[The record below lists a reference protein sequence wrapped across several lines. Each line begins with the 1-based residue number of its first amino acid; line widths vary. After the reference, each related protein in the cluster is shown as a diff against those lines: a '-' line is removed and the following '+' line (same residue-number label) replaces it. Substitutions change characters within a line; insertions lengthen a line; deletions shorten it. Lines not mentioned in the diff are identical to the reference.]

1 MALVITLI
9 LLSVTLIMAVAFL
22 AMSRRERGAVTT
34 ATDTVT
40 ARLAADSAL
49 AAVQA
54 HIIANALVNN
64 TGLYEYHLLS
74 STNFLPGGTNQDQ
87 FSIGNILPRPTVWM
101 TNLTL
106 HSNERRFYLDL
117 NRNGKDDP
125 SGWVAE
131 LDTNGV
137 PTGKKVFE
145 VGDPEWIG
153 VLERPD
159 LNPGPNNRFLA
170 RYAFFAQPAG
180 NALDL
185 NYIHNQTLNPT
196 LKGDDGFFRNQ
207 GVGSWE
213 LNLAGFLAD
222 LNTNQWGQVI
232 GNSDNE
238 IYNYYYYQYPSGGN
252 RGYAFNDAQALLA
265 YRYNNDSN
273 SLLKANQIFIN
284 SPYNAVNIF
293 PYDNIDIYS
302 DGPLQTSAANI
313 NESLG
318 SHNADGDWH
327 SDTKPWAGSAST
339 NRFFALPSELFDPS
353 KSWAGFTN
361 RLVNAGKG
369 ASTYDSY
376 TFYRLLD
383 QISTDSTADDPRMN
397 LNYDNLD
404 TYGVVIPGAET
415 NLVAWTPL
423 RFFTNAANRLLT
435 NYTASWLA
443 ANTNLYLATYNA
455 NVAFGVT
462 NIPVLVSNKFVYTPA
477 VHRLLQLAAN
487 IFDASTN
494 YFYPSVFRPTFRV
507 IDQGGVINV
516 FINGFVQVTG
526 VNGPT
531 DPQLFPPANVTD
543 LVASPATIITNVYG
557 VPWIIGAKKGFPAF
571 NQFSMRNDAT
581 ITRKLQLSKA
591 SLTTPPDKFT
601 NSQMYVFS
609 INHSL
614 GWSFWNSYSNQYPN
628 PVTMVVRDNFYEV
641 LTNSSTPYSVSPPLS
656 PPNLVQVAKQIE
668 IANVINSWPG
678 MTNWQSL
685 TPPLAL
691 INTNAVKELEL
702 TNISSFA
709 VATTNFYL
717 WPTTPLYTNSAVY
730 RFPGY
735 YNPINWQQQF
745 FDTNGLYWQITDK
758 NGLTTPPLPQFG
770 LVATNQLQVFLLDGT
785 HVIDYVHMI
794 LPMTNCDLTA
804 MSTAIDRS
812 PDPDEGLGGLT
823 DSDST
828 WSQAGQ
834 KVNIWSTNANTANYN
849 GYPAP
854 SQPMAS
860 GIFNQVMVSLGV
872 ATPSGY
878 GQFSWVSPPNLPNDL
893 PPTSEAEKEFFKGFF
908 EWNRAHPG
916 LYVYKGRPYTNHQLT
931 VQAPF
936 TAVRT
941 VYNYSHWQANDP
953 LVHYLASDLYCATNL
968 ASLRFTN
975 DIFVGKTQP
984 ELSAFIQRFSPWG
997 LEAALAFNTNKFLD
1011 HNGYNLQYKDPGVW
1025 RPDFWDFPSGKF
1037 PSPGWLGRI
1046 HRGTPWQTVYLK
1058 CSNVIDTNIP
1068 GSWNGTNTWAQW
1080 TGDTQSVSNYDAIN
1094 SLPLSDHALIDLFTT
1109 KINDNASRGNLPIN
1123 VGSGTNWDRGL
1134 AAWSALFS
1142 GVVAL
1147 TNSTPVSYVTIS
1159 PAGAGGASSPVGLM
1173 VSDINYVRANM
1184 TNNDGVV
1191 GTFERISDILRV
1203 PRLTEQSPFLNPQDT
1218 NSLSDVLY
1226 EWVPQ
1231 QVLGLLRLAS
1241 LPRYMVYC
1249 YGQALRPAPNSV
1261 FLGGGANF
1269 GLVTNYQVVAES
1281 AARAVIRVDK
1291 TVNTNAFG
1299 VITGT
1304 NFSTT
1309 IESYTVLPP
1318 D

>member
-54 HIIANALVNN
+54 QIIANVFTNIATNA
-64 TGLYEYHLLS
+64 GLYNYHLFS
-74 STNFLPGGTNQDQ
+74 STNFVSAVYNQ
-87 FSIGNILPRPTVWM
+87 FAVGNVLPRPIVMM

-106 HSNERRFYLDL
+106 HKYESRFYLDL
-117 NRNGKDDP
+117 NRNGRDDP
-125 SGWVAE
+125 Y
-131 LDTNGV
+131 TNSLA
-137 PTGKKVFE
+137 
-145 VGDPEWIG
+145 GDPEWIG

-159 LNPGPNNRFLA
+159 LPPGSTNKFLA
-170 RYAFFAQPAG
+170 RYAFFAVPTD

-185 NYIHNQTLNPT
+185 NHIYNEAGKRVVDAFPGQL
-196 LKGDDGFFRNQ
+196 GVADSFYRNQ

-213 LNLAGFLAD
+213 LNLAAFLVD
-222 LNTNQWGQVI
+222 LNP
-232 GNSDNE
+232 NE
-238 IYNYYYYQYPSGGN
+238 WAPNYQYNWPISTTANSGH
-252 RGYAFNDAQALLA
+252 AFDDAKSLLSW
-265 YRYNNDSN
+265 RYGFTYN
-273 SLLKANQIFIN
+273 SLTNADNYFTNIVN
-284 SPYNAVNIF
+284 YPYG
-293 PYDNIDIYS
+293 IDVYS
-302 DGPLQTSAANI
+302 DGSLQNAVDVTLTPDTTS
-313 NESLG
+313 L
-318 SHNADGDWH
+318 
-327 SDTKPWAGSAST
+327 PWAGTDNT
-339 NRFFALPSELFDPS
+339 NRFFWLPSELFDS
-353 KSWAGFTN
+353 TKSSANFVSHLTN
-361 RLVNAGKG
+361 AIN
-369 ASTYDSY
+369 SDPYTY
-376 TFYRLLD
+376 YRLLD
-383 QISTDSTADDPRMN
+383 QIGTESTVDDSRMN
-397 LNYDNLD
+397 LNYSNAIVAFDGS
-404 TYGVVIPGAET
+404 GVVTNIVIIPGAET
-415 NLVAWTPL
+415 NLVPWTATN
-423 RFFTNAANRLLT
+423 FFHAAAHRLLT
-435 NYTASWLA
+435 NYTTTWLT
-443 ANTNLYLATYNA
+443 ANTNLYVATYGT

-462 NIPVLVSNKFVYTPA
+462 GIPVLVNHQFVYTPA

-494 YFYPSVFRPTFRV
+494 NFYPSVFRPTFWV
-507 IDQGGVINV
+507 TNQGGAVNV

-531 DPQLFPPANVTD
+531 DPQLNQPTNVTA
-543 LVASPATIITNVYG
+543 LAVNAATVMTNVYG

-591 SLTTPPDKFT
+591 SLTTTPDKFT

-628 PVTMVVRDNFYEV
+628 PVTMVVRDNFYEG
-641 LTNSSTPYSVSPPLS
+641 LTNSLTPYSGNPPFLM
-656 PPNLVQVAKQIE
+656 PPNLAQVYKQIE
-668 IANVINSWPG
+668 ISNVINSWSG
-678 MTNWQSL
+678 MTDWTNS
-685 TPPLAL
+685 TSPLAL
-691 INTNAVKELEL
+691 INTTTVKEL
-702 TNISSFA
+702 TNMSSFA
-709 VATTNFYL
+709 VATTNFFL

-730 RFPGY
+730 RFPGFP
-735 YNPINWQQQF
+735 NNFSPQS
-745 FDTNGLYWQITDK
+745 FDTNGIYWQIKDN

-804 MSTAIDRS
+804 MNTAIDRS
-812 PDPDEGLGGLT
+812 PDPDDGLGGLT
-823 DSDST
+823 DPDST
-828 WSQAGQ
+828 WSQTGQ

-854 SQPMAS
+854 SQPMSS

-878 GQFSWVSPPNLPNDL
+878 GQFSWVSPPNLPNDQ
-893 PPTSEAEKEFFKGFF
+893 PPTKEAEIAFFKGFF

-916 LYVYKGRPYTNHQLT
+916 SYVFNNRVYTNRQLT

-984 ELSAFIQRFSPWG
+984 ELSAFIERFSPWG

-1037 PSPGWLGRI
+1037 PTPGWLGRV

-1058 CSNVIDTNIP
+1058 VSNVIETNIP
-1068 GSWNGTNTWAQW
+1068 GSLNGTNTWAQW
-1080 TGDTQSVSNYDAIN
+1080 TGDTQSFSNSNYDAIN
-1094 SLPLSDHALIDLFTT
+1094 SAPVSDHALIDLFTT
-1109 KINDNASRGNLPIN
+1109 KINDNARRGTLPIN
-1123 VGSGTNWDRGL
+1123 VGSGTDWNRGL

-1147 TNSTPVSYVTIS
+1147 SNGTPASYVNIS
-1159 PAGAGGASSPVGLM
+1159 PAGAGGSNSPVGMM
-1173 VSDINYVRANM
+1173 VSDINYVRANL
-1184 TNNDGVV
+1184 TNNDYVV

-1203 PRLTEQSPFLNPQDT
+1203 PALTEQSPFLNW
-1218 NSLSDVLY
+1218 SDATQQQNGISDQLY

-1241 LPRYMVYC
+1241 PLPRYVVYC

-1261 FLGGGANF
+1261 FLGGGLNF
-1269 GLVTNYQVVAES
+1269 GMVTNYQVVAES

-1291 TVNTNAFG
+1291 NVTTVTNIVTG
-1299 VITGT
+1299 VVTPVST
-1304 NFSTT
+1304 NYSTT
-1309 IESYTVLPP
+1309 IENYTVLPP